1 MTFLIQCLIAPSCRA
16 PGRRPANGLL
26 IRHHGNAQITGAVNM
41 LPHVICPDGS
51 VDIELL
57 AGLQKPQGHLLD
69 FLSCSGC
76 FGSVMGGNSRC
87 GQMGISPSA
96 NTSWAF
102 CRANSMFFFHI
113 APQRSTDKHQ
123 LRAVLRPFRRSLP
136 KHGQILP
143 NGLTQRVV
151 IRSAGMID
159 IPVYIAMIIPQVG
172 A

>member
-1 MTFLIQCLIAPSCRA
+1 
-16 PGRRPANGLL
+16 
-26 IRHHGNAQITGAVNM
+26 M

-69 FLSCSGC
+69 FFVLFRVFWVRDG
-76 FGSVMGGNSRC
+76 RKQ
-87 GQMGISPSA
+87 QMRTDGDIAVCEHLLGLLPGKF
-96 NTSWAF
+96 NVL
-102 CRANSMFFFHI
+102 FHI

-172 A
+172 HDAAAEVRVAGDRLLAPHVLELQQRSVYHALLAV